1 MEESSYKHNYEYLS
15 IEEAKAI
22 INGTFVQGTT
32 NIGGELATKSNID
45 KLLTAADKRL
55 TSMVPSTVASN
66 EFVCFFECVNNEDF
80 PDDLQHRWIEITPT
94 NAGNFPETGGTI
106 SVTGSYGLTGSLGT
120 RKVVGYIN
128 DTITVGRNTT
138 TSTKSGSKTYYYN
151 NNSGTAP
158 SATVTWTQDAH
169 IEGFTYTYELKLGT
183 EQNNLLDDDVIIQ
196 FQADEVNVTKHI
208 YYSCIKNKINEA
220 GEIVNSETFDTVISY
235 QESDNVTYSKLEA
248 NTLNVTQ
255 KKSNNSYTD
264 NIVLKASLYVTG
276 YPGIKHDITIILLS
290 KNSINLVGDVGVF
303 YTDYDREENKDYSNL
318 QTFCRTTLPNPQKVT
333 IGSLST
339 NFAPGVLTIP
349 QIGYYNNAFM
359 ATDIGGDG
367 YTTENEVTKILIDF
381 KKIRK
386 TILDGKNVDVM
397 KSFLEQD
404 TPSFTF
410 EFLQYWNTI
419 GDASDKILDN
429 VYFNQK
435 YYNEATNPSIKKDD
449 KTKDFILT
457 GYNEITS
464 QSKRLPV
471 EQYAAFWGNYDIDGH
486 IQHATSI
493 VKITYYLNKSLSSF
507 TASVETNYGNVG
519 KWNKGI
525 RTKYCGNFKVSDT
538 FCSITDYDDKITL
551 GTTIKGISNDKYTFV
566 TGDKFN
572 VDYFLTCSN
581 DSTTS
586 GTIITIKPISG
597 EKKNFTY
604 DSQSNIYTCRTIFD
618 KQSLIKKIKEY
629 KAFKDSSVV
638 YLRGYFR
645 INSAYYYDKEIE
657 INQYYTNPKQVE
669 FKLFL

>member
-32 NIGGELATKSNID
+32 NIGGELATKADID
-45 KLLTAADKRL
+45 KLLTAADKKL
-55 TSMVPSTVASN
+55 TSIVPSTGVSN

-220 GEIVNSETFDTVISY
+220 GEIVNSETFDTILSY

-349 QIGYYNNAFM
+349 QLGYYNNAFM
-359 ATDIGGDG
+359 ATDIGGNG

-525 RTKYCGNFKVSDT
+525 RTKYCGEFKVSDT

-551 GTTIKGISNDKYTFV
+551 DTTIKGISNDKYTFV

-572 VDYFLTCSN
+572 VDYFLMCSN

-597 EKKNFTY
+597 KEKNFTY

-618 KQSLIKKIKEY
+618 KQSLIKEIKEY
-629 KAFKDSSVV
+629 EAFKDSSVV

-645 INSAYYYDKEIE
+645 INNAYYYDKEIE

>member
-22 INGTFVQGTT
+22 INGTFVQGAT
-32 NIGGELATKSNID
+32 NIGGELATKADID
-45 KLLTAADKRL
+45 KLLTAADKKL
-55 TSMVPSTVASN
+55 TSIVPSTGVSN

-220 GEIVNSETFDTVISY
+220 GEIVNSETFDTVLSY

-349 QIGYYNNAFM
+349 QLEYYNNAFM
-359 ATDIGGDG
+359 ATDIGGNG

-471 EQYAAFWGNYDIDGH
+471 EQYAAFWGDYDIDEH
-486 IQHATSI
+486 IQHTTSI

-538 FCSITDYDDKITL
+538 FCSITDYDNKITL
-551 GTTIKGISNDKYTFV
+551 DTTIKGISNDKYTFV

-572 VDYFLTCSN
+572 VNYFLMCSN

-586 GTIITIKPISG
+586 GTIITIKSISG
-597 EKKNFTY
+597 KEKNFTY

-618 KQSLIKKIKEY
+618 KQSLIKEIKEY
-629 KAFKDSSVV
+629 EAFKDSSVV

-645 INSAYYYDKEIE
+645 IDSAYYYDKEIE